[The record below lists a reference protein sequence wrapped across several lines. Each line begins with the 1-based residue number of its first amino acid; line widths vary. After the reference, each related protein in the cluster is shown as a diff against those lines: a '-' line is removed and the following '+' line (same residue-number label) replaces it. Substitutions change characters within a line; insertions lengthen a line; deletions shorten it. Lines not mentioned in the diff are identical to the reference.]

1 MDSGNLDTLTKA
13 LDLSSRLGATGMT
26 IWGSPDQ
33 KAQGRKILGTPPP
46 STPTPPTTQLP
57 STQLAAPPAYPN
69 LGLSGLSGIG
79 ANQGNPPA
87 GTGGTSLLLPAPV
100 PGANPPGG
108 RTTPLA

>member
-26 IWGSPDQ
+26 IWGSPEQ

-46 STPTPPTTQLP
+46 STTPPPPTTQLP
-57 STQLAAPPAYPN
+57 STQLATPPAYPN

-79 ANQGNPPA
+79 TNPGTPPA

-100 PGANPPGG
+100 PGASFPSGM
-108 RTTPLA
+108 